1 MEVAGLVDADGAV
14 GDGVIGSLDCL
25 AAVKSSRQTFH
36 VAIIRHASR
45 PLRRSSTGK
54 WISFSGVPKVI
65 LFANFSIHS
74 VILLSLAKNMA
85 KLFLVR
91 IPAQSRYSRMG
102 LSSGIPLSVRVSLKS
117 AWRLAMA
124 RNCEGL
130 RKLKSVYGNNE
141 IKTKS
146 HRTCNKRW
154 IKQYDDRMHLAL
166 LCPVFVAMVDGSGPM
181 QARLR
186 MKCHGHHLPDR
197 ENIFGKGVL

>member
-1 MEVAGLVDADGAV
+1 MADAVGAV

-36 VAIIRHASR
+36 VAIRHASR
-45 PLRRSSTGK
+45 PFRRSSTGK

-65 LFANFSIHS
+65 LFVNFSVHS
-74 VILLSLAKNMA
+74 VILSSLAKNMA

-130 RKLKSVYGNNE
+130 RKLKSVYG
-141 IKTKS
+141 KQAKG
-146 HRTCNKRW
+146 KRHN
-154 IKQYDDRMHLAL
+154 QHTTN
-166 LCPVFVAMVDGSGPM
+166 S
-181 QARLR
+181 
-186 MKCHGHHLPDR
+186 
-197 ENIFGKGVL
+197 E